1 MPLAKQKEPVTYQ
14 DYLNG
19 PEDERWEIIDGVAHN
34 MVPAPSLKHQ
44 KISMNLS
51 IVLGTALRNSTCT
64 PFHAPTD
71 VVLSEENVVEPDV
84 FVVCDP
90 TKMTERCVRGAPDLV
105 FEIISP
111 SSTKKDRWDKRR
123 LYERFGVKEYVL
135 IDPDGPCVER
145 FLLDES
151 GRYGVSEIFDSSQTL
166 TLKSLDGVDIPLGE
180 VFRVGYETKEA
191 KAQEE

>member
-34 MVPAPSLKHQ
+34 IVPAPSLKHQ

-111 SSTKKDRWDKRR
+111 SSTKKDRLDKRR

>member
-111 SSTKKDRWDKRR
+111 SSTKKDRLDKRR

>member
-1 MPLAKQKEPVTYQ
+1 MPLAKQREPATYQ
-14 DYLNG
+14 EYLSR
-19 PEDERWEIIDGVAHN
+19 PEDERWEIIDGVAYN
-34 MVPAPSLKHQ
+34 MVPAPNTRHQ
-44 KISMNLS
+44 TILVNLTL
-51 IVLGTALRNSTCT
+51 VVGNALRNSMCRL
-64 PFHAPTD
+64 FVAPTD

-90 TKMTERCVRGAPDLV
+90 TKMTERCIRGAPDVV

-111 SSTKKDRWDKRR
+111 SSTKKDRLVKRR

>member
-1 MPLAKQKEPVTYQ
+1 MPLAKQREPATYQ
-14 DYLNG
+14 EYLSR
-19 PEDERWEIIDGVAHN
+19 PEDERWEIIDGVAYN
-34 MVPAPSLKHQ
+34 MVPAPNTRHQ
-44 KISMNLS
+44 TILVNLTL
-51 IVLGTALRNSTCT
+51 VVGNALRNSMCRL
-64 PFHAPTD
+64 FVAPTD

-90 TKMTERCVRGAPDLV
+90 TKMTERCIRGAPDVV

-111 SSTKKDRWDKRR
+111 SSTKKDRLVKRR

-135 IDPDGPCVER
+135 VDPDGPCVER

-166 TLKSLDGVDIPLGE
+166 TLKSLNGVYIPLAEIFALGTE
-180 VFRVGYETKEA
+180 SREL
-191 KAQEE
+191 